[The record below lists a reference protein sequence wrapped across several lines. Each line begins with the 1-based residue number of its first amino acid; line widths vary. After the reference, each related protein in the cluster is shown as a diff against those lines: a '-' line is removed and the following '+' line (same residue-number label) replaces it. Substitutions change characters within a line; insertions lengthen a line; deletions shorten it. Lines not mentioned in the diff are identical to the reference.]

1 MNDERSGLPSASAAS
16 RYAACLGSWQ
26 LEKAIAETESSGDAA
41 TGNRIHAALGLEP
54 VENLTTDET
63 YIIDRCREQELE
75 LVKQVFAT
83 STEEP
88 QVFREKR
95 LWSLQNYGLGEEDK
109 RLWSGK
115 PDVVYVEGNN
125 ALIIDYKSGRG
136 SVENAAENLQL
147 RCLVALLHES
157 FGFTLEAITVAIIQP
172 LAGPPSVASYEL
184 GDLMAAVRESQSL
197 MAAIMQPDQ
206 PRTPSESACK
216 YCKGK
221 PYCSEARELAV
232 TGPLA
237 NAPEGITPDAI
248 AATLTSFH
256 LAQFLDRAAQAEAVI
271 EACKSEARRRLSEGE
286 TIEGWTLK
294 EGSVRESITN
304 SEQVASRFLE
314 LGTYEQLSTAITIN
328 KTKLK
333 DAVKLA
339 TGTKGRDLE
348 AKLAELLDGCTESKM
363 SQPILTKIK

>member
-1 MNDERSGLPSASAAS
+1 MDERGNLPSASAAS
-16 RYAACLGSWQ
+16 RYAACLGSWE
-26 LEKAIAETESSGDAA
+26 LERQVAEVESTADAA
-41 TGNRIHAALGLEP
+41 TGNRIHSALALEP
-54 VENLTTDET
+54 VTNLTTDET
-63 YIIDRCREQELE
+63 YIIDRCREQEAE
-75 LVKQVFAT
+75 LVKQVFAN

-95 LWSLQNYGLGEEDK
+95 LWSIQNHGLGYEDK

-115 PDVVYVEGNN
+115 PDVVYVEGES

-157 FGFTLEAITVAIIQP
+157 FGFTLKEITVAIIQP
-172 LAGPPSVASYEL
+172 LVGPPSVVSYEL
-184 GDLMAAVRESQSL
+184 EDLMDAVRESRLL
-197 MAAIMQPDQ
+197 MTAVMQPDQ
-206 PRTPSESACK
+206 PRTPSESACR

-221 PYCSEARELAV
+221 PYCNEARELAV
-232 TGPLA
+232 TGPLF
-237 NAPEGITPDAI
+237 NAPEDITPDAI
-248 AATLTSFH
+248 ASTLTSSH
-256 LAQFLDRAAQAEAVI
+256 LAQFLNRAAQAEAVI

-294 EGSVRESITN
+294 EGSVRESITTP
-304 SEQVASRFLE
+304 EIVASRFLE
-314 LGTYEQLSTAITIN
+314 LGTYEQLSTAISLN

-339 TGTKGRDLE
+339 TGTKGRELE
-348 AKLAELLDGCTESKM
+348 AKLSALLDGCTESKTG
-363 SQPILTKIK
+363 QQILTKTK